1 MSELTIKT
9 NGQYRPTLIWE
20 DLTPKEQGEFD
31 FTNKEESSYFRYKNW
46 VYTLEDFMRTN
57 CNDVLSK
64 WDGYHSD
71 SFFSGILVKYS
82 SCGDAVMVG
91 TYYS

>member
-1 MSELTIKT
+1 MITIKT
-9 NGQYRPTLIWE
+9 NGRYRPTLTWE
-20 DLTPKEQGEFD
+20 DLTPKEQKECD
-31 FTNKEESSYFRYKNW
+31 FTGKEYSSYFRYRNW

-57 CNDVLSK
+57 GNDTLNK
-64 WDGYHSD
+64 WDGYLGD

>member
-1 MSELTIKT
+1 
-9 NGQYRPTLIWE
+9 
-20 DLTPKEQGEFD
+20 
-31 FTNKEESSYFRYKNW
+31 

-57 CNDVLSK
+57 GNDTLNK
-64 WDGYHSD
+64 WDGYFGD

>member
-1 MSELTIKT
+1 MITIKT
-9 NGQYRPTLIWE
+9 NRQYRPTLTWE
-20 DLTPKEQGEFD
+20 DLTLKEQRGFD
-31 FTNKEESSYFRYKNW
+31 FTNKEESSYFRYKKW

-57 CNDVLSK
+57 CNEALNK
-64 WDGYHSD
+64 WDGYYGD

-82 SCGDAVMVG
+82 NCGDAVMVG